1 MSQYHLIE
9 QIPSDKE
16 SIRRTV
22 HPFRVN
28 VHTANKFIFLTTRF
42 SSENGNE
49 NIINNA
55 KPTIQWLTIDETSIT
70 SVKGTT
76 NERVILIINHTLPH
90 DALGYKQEHD
100 CIEDVARRVLEDE
113 AGCKAEG
120 IYTGQGLRH
129 IYTENAQRDE
139 EQDDESNE

>member
-1 MSQYHLIE
+1 
-9 QIPSDKE
+9 
-16 SIRRTV
+16 
-22 HPFRVN
+22 

-139 EQDDESNE
+139 KQDDESNE